1 MIAEVLSREFEAL
14 KKEVIEAYNAK
25 GMKASGQF
33 EKSLEVIVTEER
45 AVLMGEDYTQQ
56 LDTGRRPGPVS
67 KEGFAK
73 IKQWILDKG
82 VFTQALAEISL
93 SSLAFLI
100 ARKIAREGFD
110 RAKFG
115 GVDLISDIITE
126 QRIQK
131 IIDEVGYRM
140 AIEYSTQLV
149 KVIKELK

>member
-1 MIAEVLSREFEAL
+1 MVAEVLSKELETL
-14 KKEVIEAYNAK
+14 KQDIIAAYHAK
-25 GMKASGQF
+25 GMKASGKF
-33 EKSLEVIVTEER
+33 EESLEVIVTEDR
-45 AVLMGEDYTQQ
+45 GLLMGESYAQQ

-82 VFTQALAEISL
+82 VFAQALEKISL

-115 GVDLISDIITE
+115 GVDLISDIVTE

-131 IIDEVGYRM
+131 IIDEVGYAM

-149 KVIKELK
+149 KVIKDLK